1 MNHNACMIFI
11 RHLVTIK
18 QLVFNR
24 TSFSFIVTYN
34 AKIMRKL
41 TLLLSLLFVVFQIA
55 LTAQIQLTVE
65 LQPDNITYLVKLK
78 PETSYSA
85 PLNTTNNGQI
95 TFVLPTGGFQ
105 VGNVTNKTG
114 LWSSGSMIQAPEENP
129 SMDYLMFQLQSGT
142 SDIVYVEGEEV
153 ELFSFE
159 NTGSCTGTLNFITE
173 DDPFW
178 PPNSQQVNPGILISV
193 LGAGLGNAYEGSY
206 GEPANCL
213 GTEDSTDTVPA
224 STGVITISDVN
235 LEDPTICNRAD
246 GKITIIAADTQ
257 GTPLQYSIDGGMI
270 WEDSNEFSNLES
282 GIAFD
287 IKVRDILGLNF
298 ADYGIVELSFPKVAE
313 AISIVSTPA
322 CGEALGSVTIEA
334 TSVNPDA
341 TLRFSIDGGMTWQ
354 NTGTFLNLETGTY
367 EPQIGI
373 EGAPC
378 IDGDLEAVTI
388 DGENCPTEEEGADGS
403 STDGSEGNEE
413 EEDEDF
419 DGGDGGFDVDLAN
432 IFLGETDCAFAY
444 VLEATDGV
452 FTMSILSDTSFSPP
466 FNITSTAQI
475 TIKVPTGDFEVSNF
489 TNLINGVVFSA
500 NSRSD
505 SPIEAPENDYIS
517 FGLDTRGTQGIVYNK
532 GEKIPLFT
540 FENGGT
546 CTEKPVL
553 LMNNNTDPFFPP
565 NSLNANV
572 SQQLTVSGMGGSGAP
587 VCISNLY
594 ITDCGIHAQE
604 SENPIDTMDTTIPI
618 DTMDT
623 MNPVD
628 TTSMEE
634 EDEEDEEGP
643 EVGSNDVDTMT
654 INIPVDTKTTI
665 CLDSILTIDV
675 VASTSLCSEDEDI
688 KVTPIEGT
696 KCIEIEPIN
705 PFSDSKTVCVVHC
718 NAANVCDTTIIS
730 ICPKVNL
737 GDDLSICSGETVQ
750 LNPVGGSGTYQWTT
764 TGDISCTDCT
774 NPDIQPTT
782 TTEYQLDIMTPN
794 GCQSSDTIS
803 IDVANNPVIDM
814 VVGEAPTECKE
825 NGSIAI
831 TLATENGAVQYSIDN
846 GQTYQ
851 SENNFSD
858 LAQGEYQILSRD
870 TISNCVDSW
879 SEVVQLMDASSVAI
893 ENIAIVHPSACSE
906 AKGSL
911 TIMVTADAA
920 SVIEYSID
928 DGDTWSNLAVFNDLE
943 EGIYNVMVRIEGA
956 EDCVVSYQNNPIEL
970 AIPEAAS
977 VLSGLADRTFCETD
991 DNIVEIIINESIS
1004 DFSIDGGE
1012 FVEANI
1018 QDSLFSFK
1026 PVMNSDTTDYN
1037 ITLISENGCDVMGS
1051 LKVMLRNC
1059 DEVVSCGFFNGLDTL
1074 RAVAEDSMAVVC
1086 LPISD
1091 MDISEF
1097 EFLQDGISY
1106 DMTFGE
1112 CLEESIF
1119 YGFNAAS
1126 LGTPPFLLEEWIVN
1140 QDTLKDLEFSSAE
1153 ELINAMNT
1161 FDQTANWVMVDDFGF
1176 IGVAG
1181 DKNYGPLK
1189 LLHIGSN
1196 TSLELQLNNMNVG
1209 FQSLMLTGRGI
1220 QSFIVRDTIQNCED
1234 NLIIKIDDFNMSN
1247 EDTTDNDN
1255 TFPLDTLRLTT
1266 LVNTPLID
1274 QCMTNSSTIIDSI
1287 SIDDCGNPDNGFL
1300 LLQDNYCFSYT
1311 PNPDFVGTDFF
1322 CIVIC
1327 STLTCDTTYVQVEV
1341 TSDEM
1346 EIFTGFSPNNDGV
1359 NDFFTIKNIENFP
1372 QNSLEVF
1379 NRWGNR
1385 VYRQE
1390 NYQNDWGGTFENLIL
1405 PDGVYFY
1412 ILKINNDN
1420 DAQDVHSGYL
1430 EIVR

>member
-1 MNHNACMIFI
+1 M
-11 RHLVTIK
+11 
-18 QLVFNR
+18 
-24 TSFSFIVTYN
+24 
-34 AKIMRKL
+34 
-41 TLLLSLLFVVFQIA
+41 FQIE
-55 LTAQIQLTVE
+55 LSAQIQLTVE
-65 LQPDNITYLVKLK
+65 LQSDNVTYLVKLR

-95 TFVLPTGGFQ
+95 SFVLPTGGFQ

-114 LWSSGSMIQAPEENP
+114 LWSSGSMIQSPEENP

-142 SDIVYVEGEEV
+142 SDIAYVEGEEV

-159 NTGSCTGTLNFITE
+159 NTGICTGALNFITAE
-173 DDPFW
+173 DPFW

-193 LGAGLGNAYEGSY
+193 LGAGLGNAYNGSY
-206 GEPANCL
+206 GTAANCL
-213 GTEDSTDTVPA
+213 GTDVPTDTMSTA
-224 STGVITISDVN
+224 SEAITISAVN
-235 LEDPTICNRAD
+235 SEGPTLCNMAD
-246 GKITIIAADTQ
+246 GKITIVATDGQ
-257 GTPLQYSIDGGMI
+257 STPLQYSIDGGI
-270 WEDSNEFSNLES
+270 TWEDSNEFTDLEA
-282 GIAFD
+282 GITYD
-287 IKVRDILGLNF
+287 IRVRDILGLNF
-298 ADYGIVELSFPKVAE
+298 VDYGIVELALPKVAE
-313 AISIVSTPA
+313 VASIVSTPA
-322 CGEALGSVTIEA
+322 CGETLGSIVIEA
-334 TSVNPDA
+334 TSINPEG

-354 NTGTFLNLETGTY
+354 DIGTFLDLEAGTY
-367 EPQIGI
+367 QPQIGL

-378 IDGDLEAVTI
+378 IDGDLEAITI
-388 DGENCPTEEEGADGS
+388 DSENCPTEGGGEDGDGEEGDGADGS
-403 STDGSEGNEE
+403 SMDGSGGSNAEEEEDE

-419 DGGDGGFDVDLAN
+419 DGGDGSFDIDLAN
-432 IFLGETDCAFAY
+432 IFLGEIDCAFAY
-444 VLEATDGV
+444 VLEGNDGV

-475 TIKVPTGDFEVSNF
+475 TIKVPTGDFEVANF
-489 TNLINGVVFSA
+489 TNLIDGVVFSA

-532 GEKIPLFT
+532 GEKIPIFT
-540 FENGGT
+540 FENAGT
-546 CTEKPVL
+546 CTERPVL
-553 LMNNNTDPFFPP
+553 LMDNDTDPFFPP

-587 VCISNLY
+587 VCISNLF
-594 ITDCGIHAQE
+594 ITDCGIHS
-604 SENPIDTMDTTIPI
+604 SETENSVDTMETV
-618 DTMDT
+618 
-623 MNPVD
+623 NPVD
-628 TTSMEE
+628 TIETVNPVDTMETVNPVDTMETVNPVEE
-634 EDEEDEEGP
+634 EEEEEEGP
-643 EVGSNDVDTMT
+643 EAGSNDVDTMT
-654 INIPVDTKTTI
+654 LSIPIDTKTTI
-665 CLDSILTIDV
+665 CLDSILAIDV
-675 VASTSLCSEDEDI
+675 IASTSLCSEDADI
-688 KVTPIEGT
+688 RVTPIEGT

-705 PFSDSKTVCVVHC
+705 SFADTRTVCVVHC
-718 NAANVCDTTIIS
+718 NATNVCDTTIIS
-730 ICPKVNL
+730 ICPKVSL
-737 GDDLSICSGETVQ
+737 GNDLSICSGETVQ

-764 TGDISCTDCT
+764 TGDISCTDCAS
-774 NPDIQPTT
+774 PSIQPIATNQ
-782 TTEYQLDIMTPN
+782 YQLDIMTPN
-794 GCQSSDTIS
+794 GCQSSDTIT
-803 IDVANNPVIDM
+803 IEVANNPVIDM

-831 TLATENGAVQYSIDN
+831 TLADDNVAVQYSIDN
-846 GQTYQ
+846 GQTFQ

-858 LAQGEYQILSRD
+858 LAQGEYQISSKD
-870 TISNCVDSW
+870 TVSNCVDNW
-879 SEVVQLMDASSVAI
+879 FEIIQLIDESAVAI

-906 AKGSL
+906 DKGSL

-920 SVIEYSID
+920 SDIEYSID
-928 DGDTWSNLAVFNDLE
+928 GGNNWSNLAVFNDLE
-943 EGIYNVMVRIEGA
+943 EGTYNVMVRIEGI

-977 VLSGLADRTFCETD
+977 ILSGLADRTFCETD
-991 DNIVEIIINESIS
+991 DKIVEIIINESIS
-1004 DFSIDGGE
+1004 DFAIDGGE
-1012 FVEANI
+1012 FIEANI

-1026 PVMNSDTTDYN
+1026 PVMNSDTTEYN

-1051 LKVMLRNC
+1051 LTVMLRDC
-1059 DEVVSCGFFNGLDTL
+1059 DDVVSCGFFNGLDTL
-1074 RAVAEDSMAVVC
+1074 RAVTEDSLATVC

-1097 EFLQDGISY
+1097 VFLKDGITY

-1140 QDTLKDLEFSSAE
+1140 QDTLKDLEFTSAE
-1153 ELINAMNT
+1153 ELINAMNN

-1176 IGVAG
+1176 IGIAG
-1181 DKNYGPLK
+1181 DNDYGPLK
-1189 LLHIGSN
+1189 LLHIASN

-1234 NLIIKIDDFNMSN
+1234 KLIIKIDDFAMSEEENADN
-1247 EDTTDNDN
+1247 ENN
-1255 TFPLDTLRLTT
+1255 TFPLDTLKLTT

-1274 QCMTNSSTIIDSI
+1274 QCLTNSSTIIDSI
-1287 SIDDCGNPDNGFL
+1287 SIDDCGNPENGFL

-1311 PNPDFVGTDFF
+1311 PNPDFIGTDLF

-1327 STLTCDTTYVQVEV
+1327 STLICDTTYVQVEV

-1359 NDFFTIKNIENFP
+1359 NDFFTINNIENFP

-1390 NYQNDWGGTFENLIL
+1390 NYQNDWGGTFDNLIL

-1412 ILKINNDN
+1412 LLKINNG
-1420 DAQDVHSGYL
+1420 DAQDIHSGYL